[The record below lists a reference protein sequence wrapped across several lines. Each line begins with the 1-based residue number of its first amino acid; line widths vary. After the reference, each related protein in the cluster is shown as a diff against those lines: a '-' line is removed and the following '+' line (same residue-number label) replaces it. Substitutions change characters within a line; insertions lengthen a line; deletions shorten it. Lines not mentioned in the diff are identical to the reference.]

1 VLSSSLIRYY
11 EFFPNVYQ
19 KTELGCLIFNDKV
32 YHDDRGSFLQSFQ
45 MKSFTEEYRRNYI
58 DTNLKIFTQD
68 NISWSKK
75 NVVRGMHYQKTRPQ
89 GKLVRVLSGKVIDVV
104 LDIRQNSKTYG
115 KTECF
120 LLNNP
125 ERSLYVPE
133 GMAHGY
139 WAIVDCIFSYKCTD
153 DYVKEDEGGINPLDP
168 NIEWPWNKHMDG
180 LIVSPK
186 DRALPFF
193 NT

>member
-1 VLSSSLIRYY
+1 
-11 EFFPNVYQ
+11 
-19 KTELGCLIFNDKV
+19 
-32 YHDDRGSFLQSFQ
+32 

-120 LLNNP
+120 LLNNSKIDWKELAL
-125 ERSLYVPE
+125 ER
-133 GMAHGY
+133 
-139 WAIVDCIFSYKCTD
+139 K
-153 DYVKEDEGGINPLDP
+153 
-168 NIEWPWNKHMDG
+168 
-180 LIVSPK
+180 
-186 DRALPFF
+186 
-193 NT
+193 